1 MKEGYSR
8 SEQRAWY
15 VYDWA
20 NSAFYTTVVTL
31 FLGPYLTVLARGSA
45 DAQGNVYL
53 LGIPLAAQSVWP
65 YAVSLSKFS
74 EILALPLFGAIAD
87 YGGRK
92 REMLGA
98 LAAIGSVA
106 TVAMFFLD
114 SGRWLLGVLLFLVAN
129 FSFGASIVIYNSFLP
144 EIAAPDDRD
153 AVSSRGWAMGYIGG
167 GLLLVLNLLLYTN
180 AETLGVSSALAV
192 RISLASAGLWWGV
205 FSIWPVSVLRNRK
218 PERSPAPGE
227 HYIAAGFRQLKHTL
241 RHVRAYR
248 MTLLFLAA
256 YLIYNDGI
264 QTVIAMAAQFGSE
277 ELKFSMTQLTTTI
290 LITQFVGVIG
300 ALLFNR
306 VSSRLGTRR
315 AILLTLAV
323 WAATLIYIYRGV
335 SSASEFYG
343 AAVVIG
349 MVLGGSQALSR
360 SLYSLM
366 VPKGQE
372 AEYFSIYE
380 ISDKGTSWVGPL
392 LFGLALQWTGSFR
405 LAILSLILFFVLGM
419 VLLAKV
425 DVRRAAIEAGNQPP
439 QRC

>member
-1 MKEGYSR
+1 
-8 SEQRAWY
+8 
-15 VYDWA
+15 
-20 NSAFYTTVVTL
+20 
-31 FLGPYLTVLARGSA
+31 
-45 DAQGNVYL
+45 
-53 LGIPLAAQSVWP
+53 
-65 YAVSLSKFS
+65 
-74 EILALPLFGAIAD
+74 
-87 YGGRK
+87 
-92 REMLGA
+92 
-98 LAAIGSVA
+98 
-106 TVAMFFLD
+106 
-114 SGRWLLGVLLFLVAN
+114 
-129 FSFGASIVIYNSFLP
+129 
-144 EIAAPDDRD
+144 
-153 AVSSRGWAMGYIGG
+153 
-167 GLLLVLNLLLYTN
+167 
-180 AETLGVSSALAV
+180 
-192 RISLASAGLWWGV
+192 
-205 FSIWPVSVLRNRK
+205 
-218 PERSPAPGE
+218 
-227 HYIAAGFRQLKHTL
+227 
-241 RHVRAYR
+241 

-300 ALLFNR
+300 ALLFHR

-380 ISDKGTSWVGPL
+380 ISDKGTSWLGPL